1 MYKQIIYFGAPGTGK
16 SHHVKENDLKGV
28 SSDKIFR
35 VTIHPEYTYSDF
47 IGQLLPEA
55 SSSGDSVEFRFNPGP
70 FTEALVEAYSDTS
83 QDVYLIL
90 EEISRGNV
98 AAIFGDIFQL
108 LDRDIYF
115 QSKFSIRNKN
125 IANSIISL
133 RTDEITLPS
142 NFNIIGTVNVN
153 DQNVFPMDT
162 AFKRRFEWEYIT
174 SRPALD
180 TDGNIDSKLNNAKI
194 YVSVD
199 NNGANDLQTNWQ
211 SFYISLNSFIT
222 DKENGMGKSEDKQLG
237 QFFVD
242 FNEQLVMDSHSS
254 DPAIH
259 ENAKTKINNLMR
271 NKLLLYLW
279 QDVQGHSSFNNSKK
293 LFHSDIKSFDDLYT
307 KYGNDKVFSDEF
319 IEKFLKPDLNI
330 YPY

>member
-16 SHHVKENDLKGV
+16 SHYVQESELNGV
-28 SSDKIFR
+28 DDKKIFR

-55 SSSGDSVEFRFNPGP
+55 SSGSSVEFKFNPGP

-83 QDVYLIL
+83 ENVYLIL

-108 LDRDIYF
+108 LDRDNYF
-115 QSKFSIRNKN
+115 KSKFPIRNKN
-125 IANSIISL
+125 ISNLIIGSSN
-133 RTDEITLPS
+133 DMITLPS

-180 TDGNIDSKLNNAKI
+180 VSGSIDLKLNNANI
-194 YVSVD
+194 QVSID
-199 NNGANDLQTNWQ
+199 NVPANNLTTNWQ
-211 SFYISLNSFIT
+211 SFYTSLNTFIT
-222 DKENGMGKSEDKQLG
+222 DKENGMGKNEDKQLG

-242 FNEQLVMDSHSS
+242 FGDQLVIDSYSGV
-254 DPAIH
+254 PATA
-259 ENAKTKINNLMR
+259 EEANKKINIIMR

-279 QDVQGHSSFNNSKK
+279 QDVESNSSFNNSKK
-293 LFHSDIKSFDDLYT
+293 LFHKDIKSFDDLYT
-307 KYGNDKVFSDEF
+307 NYGTKRVFSDDF
-319 IEKFLKPDLNI
+319 IDKFLRPNLSK

>member
-1 MYKQIIYFGAPGTGK
+1 MYEQIIYFGAPGTGK
-16 SHHVKENDLKGV
+16 SYYVKEKLKTV
-28 SSDKIFR
+28 RNDKIFR

-55 SSSGDSVEFRFNPGP
+55 SPSGSSVNFKFNPGP
-70 FTEALVEAYSDTS
+70 FTRALIESYNDSS
-83 QDVYLIL
+83 QNVYLIL
-90 EEISRGNV
+90 EEMSRGNV

-108 LDRDIYF
+108 LDRDSYF
-115 QSKFSIRNKN
+115 KSKYPIRNKN
-125 IANSIISL
+125 ISDLIIQL
-133 RTDEITLPS
+133 TTDEITLPS

-180 TDGNIDSKLNNAKI
+180 GYGNRLTKLNNAKI
-194 YVSVD
+194 QVSLD
-199 NNGANDLQTNWQ
+199 NVITNNLNTNWQ
-211 SFYISLNSFIT
+211 SFYTSLNMFIT

-242 FNEQLVMDSHSS
+242 FEEQLVEDSYSTNTAVS
-254 DPAIH
+254 EPA
-259 ENAKTKINNLMR
+259 NKKINNIIR

-279 QDVQGHSSFNNSKK
+279 QDVQGNSSFNNSKK
-293 LFHSDIKSFDDLYT
+293 LFHKDIKSFDDLYT
-307 KYGNDKVFSDEF
+307 KYGNQRVFSDDF
-319 IEKFLKPDLNI
+319 IEKFLRPNLAK